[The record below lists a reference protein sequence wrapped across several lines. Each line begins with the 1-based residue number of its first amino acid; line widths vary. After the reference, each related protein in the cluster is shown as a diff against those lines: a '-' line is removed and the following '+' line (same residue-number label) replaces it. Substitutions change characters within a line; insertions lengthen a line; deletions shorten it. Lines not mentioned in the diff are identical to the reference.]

1 MIIYEG
7 RGVNHVLN
15 LFRWRGSAMF
25 HVAAWAMLNGLAAAL
40 FNLAIQQK
48 VITFGDPDEQDT
60 IFKNN
65 AVWSGITFVVG
76 FLVVFRT
83 SQAYARFWEGCSAL
97 HQMHAEWLDTCGSL
111 ISFSTFS
118 TQPPEIVQDFQN
130 LMVRLFSILHAVS
143 LADIE
148 DSNRSGGDG
157 VQAFHFNLIDVHG
170 LDTASLNAVR
180 LSEAKVELVFMWIQQ
195 LMVNHVKSGVLS
207 IPPPLLSRAFQ
218 NLANGL
224 VALEAALKISAIP
237 FPFPYAQTTDMLLT
251 LHWLMSP
258 VVVAQWTSSPAW
270 AFVFSA
276 IHAFALW
283 SLNSIAGELENPFG
297 TDANDIDM
305 KGLQEEMNEKLL
317 CFIRGPSQTLPC
329 LRPNAK
335 HLDQARNNV
344 VSESSLFDVWNEIAD
359 PHEILPLPSGEKC
372 FTVARGFK
380 PTGTGEWE
388 NRHHVLKFKPDSG
401 GALEFASEVAHAIEH
416 AGEQLQTS
424 VMRWAHT
431 RNLASKTKDSLGKD
445 IDPPG
450 DGDAGSDHASN
461 GIGMGASPNG
471 SPVDRGAASPNGSPV
486 DRGAPSDR
494 ISDTSERITAT
505 LSV

>member
-7 RGVNHVLN
+7 RGIYHVLN
-15 LFRWRGSAMF
+15 LFKWQGSAMY
-25 HVAAWAMLNGLAAAL
+25 HVVVWALLNGAIAL
-40 FNLAIQQK
+40 VFNVLIEEGY
-48 VITFGDPDEQDT
+48 IRFNSDDNTL
-60 IFKNN
+60 FKNN

-111 ISFSTFS
+111 ISFSTYS
-118 TQPPEIVQDFQN
+118 SQPAETVTDFQN
-130 LMVRLFSILHAVS
+130 IMVRLFSILHAVS

-148 DSNRSGGDG
+148 DSNCGRLDG
-157 VQAFHFNLIDVHG
+157 IQAYHFNCIDAHG
-170 LDTASLNAVR
+170 LDSHSLNAVR
-180 LSEAKVELVFMWIQQ
+180 MSESKVELVFMWIQQ

-258 VVVAQWTSSPAW
+258 VVVAQWTAAPAW
-270 AFVFSA
+270 AFILAA
-276 IHAFALW
+276 IQAFAMW
-283 SLNSIAGELENPFG
+283 SLNSIAVELENPFG

-317 CFIRGPSQTLPC
+317 CFIRAPCQKLPS

-335 HLDQARNNV
+335 HLDQARLAV
-344 VSESSLFDVWNEIAD
+344 VRESSLYDVWNELSQVQDSQEA
-359 PHEILPLPSGEKC
+359 STGFFK
-372 FTVARGFK
+372 VARGFK
-380 PTGTGEWE
+380 PTGTGDWE
-388 NRHHVLKFKPDSG
+388 DHHHLLKMKPSKMAALQEVCSEIQHVL
-401 GALEFASEVAHAIEH
+401 EH
-416 AGEQLQTS
+416 AVAEMPSNIAHLAELAVNSPRAALHRAQT
-424 VMRWAHT
+424 
-431 RNLASKTKDSLGKD
+431 
-445 IDPPG
+445 
-450 DGDAGSDHASN
+450 HASGQDHSPQRKVEDHPKRWESEPAPRRWDSEPPVGVVN
-461 GIGMGASPNG
+461 GEH
-471 SPVDRGAASPNGSPV
+471 R
-486 DRGAPSDR
+486 PSSATTAR
-494 ISDTSERITAT
+494 TGHQESDFRLEG
-505 LSV
+505 